1 MNIEDF
7 YDPLNE
13 SLDQFPCGYF
23 SVSPDGNFIRIN
35 NTLLNWLGYTSDELV
50 GKIQWTELLTVG
62 GKIYHQTHFTPLL
75 FMQDFIQ
82 EINFDF
88 KKKNGEKLHVLVNAR
103 TKRDESGKLVLL
115 RFIVIQFSQRKSY
128 EQEILKAK
136 QQAEIANR
144 AKSEFLSN
152 MSHEIRTPLNAVIGF
167 TDLLLKTKLTD
178 TQFQYMG
185 IIFQSANSL
194 LDLLNDI
201 LDFSKIESGRFEL
214 NIEKVD
220 IFELAGQAADVIKY
234 KAHMRDVEVL
244 LNIDPQTPRFIF
256 TDPIRLRQI
265 IINLLGNAS
274 KFTENGEIEF
284 KIIFNI
290 VNEQSG
296 EGEFTFS
303 VRDTGIGISEENK
316 IKIFE
321 AFSQGDASINRRFGG
336 TGLGLTISNKL
347 LSLMNSKLFLETEQ
361 GKGSLFH
368 FTLNTK
374 FENGEPIHWE
384 ELDKIQKVLVV
395 DNNKSNLI
403 IIKSI
408 LSRAGINVDTA
419 QGGQEAIEKIK
430 SNENFDLLITDFHM
444 PNMDGIEL
452 IRTIRLNLKLAPE
465 ILPII
470 LLHSSSDDEVL
481 HKDCIDLGVQFRLVK
496 PIKIIEIFNALSRI
510 RKKKSQTTFP
520 SAFFDNESVD
530 VNILPN
536 SIPEK
541 IVKFLIVD
549 DDEINLYLAKSIL
562 TQIYPN
568 GIIVQAGN
576 GKQAVE
582 EFIKEKPDI
591 VFMDVQMPE
600 MNGYD
605 ATIEIRKQEVG
616 SKVPIIAI
624 TAGTVKGDIENCFL
638 SGMND
643 YASKPIKKDILEK
656 ILIKWLPKT

>member
-1 MNIEDF
+1 
-7 YDPLNE
+7 
-13 SLDQFPCGYF
+13 
-23 SVSPDGNFIRIN
+23 
-35 NTLLNWLGYTSDELV
+35 
-50 GKIQWTELLTVG
+50 
-62 GKIYHQTHFTPLL
+62 
-75 FMQDFIQ
+75 
-82 EINFDF
+82 
-88 KKKNGEKLHVLVNAR
+88 
-103 TKRDESGKLVLL
+103 
-115 RFIVIQFSQRKSY
+115 
-128 EQEILKAK
+128 
-136 QQAEIANR
+136 
-144 AKSEFLSN
+144 
-152 MSHEIRTPLNAVIGF
+152 
-167 TDLLLKTKLTD
+167 
-178 TQFQYMG
+178 
-185 IIFQSANSL
+185 
-194 LDLLNDI
+194 
-201 LDFSKIESGRFEL
+201 
-214 NIEKVD
+214 
-220 IFELAGQAADVIKY
+220 
-234 KAHMRDVEVL
+234 
-244 LNIDPQTPRFIF
+244 
-256 TDPIRLRQI
+256 
-265 IINLLGNAS
+265 
-274 KFTENGEIEF
+274 
-284 KIIFNI
+284 
-290 VNEQSG
+290 
-296 EGEFTFS
+296 
-303 VRDTGIGISEENK
+303 
-316 IKIFE
+316 
-321 AFSQGDASINRRFGG
+321 
-336 TGLGLTISNKL
+336 
-347 LSLMNSKLFLETEQ
+347 
-361 GKGSLFH
+361 
-368 FTLNTK
+368 
-374 FENGEPIHWE
+374 
-384 ELDKIQKVLVV
+384 
-395 DNNKSNLI
+395 
-403 IIKSI
+403 
-408 LSRAGINVDTA
+408 
-419 QGGQEAIEKIK
+419 
-430 SNENFDLLITDFHM
+430 
-444 PNMDGIEL
+444 MDGIEL